1 MTLLHS
7 FAGNFVD
14 GAHPR
19 TALVSDGAGRF
30 LGSTYQ
36 GGANDLGTIY
46 RVDPAGPTVTV
57 LHAFAGGGTGDGA
70 FPLAALVAD
79 GTGGFYG
86 TTESGG
92 MGSWGTV
99 YQFDPAVPS
108 LTVLHAFGSSSLDG
122 RLPSSA
128 LVGDSN
134 GGFYGTTSQGGGG
147 GGSIFHLAAETDA
160 TLTVS
165 ITGAGTVSGPGIAC
179 PTDCGEEY
187 PLNTIVGL
195 TATPAPGSLFF
206 TWSGACTG
214 SGACNVTMDT
224 AKSVTATFAVNDQ
237 DLVETAVSNPPAA
250 VLPGSAF
257 SVTDTLLNQGG
268 VAAGSSRT
276 RYYLSAD
283 TQKNAG
289 DKLLTGNRL
298 VSSVGAG
305 ATSTGTVTVTVP
317 NNTVLGI
324 YYLLACADDLT
335 SVSES
340 DETNNC
346 LASATTVEVARADLI
361 ETGLSEPPT
370 ATTPG
375 GAFSVSE
382 TVVNQDA
389 TAAGTSTTRYYFS
402 TNGTAKTKRLT
413 GTRSV
418 PSLGPGGTSPGTGV
432 TVTVPNNTVLGT
444 YYLLACADDTTTVTE
459 TNEANN
465 CLASATTVQVTRPDL
480 IETGLSNPPAAATR
494 GSAFSVSETVVNQGV
509 VTASASTTRYY
520 VSVDGVAKTKR
531 LNGTRAVGSLGAR
544 SVVNRG
550 GDPGHGTEQ
559 HGARD
564 VLPPRMCGRHDQRD
578 GDGRDATTVCLR
590 PRRSW

>member
-1 MTLLHS
+1 MTGGSVL
-7 FAGNFVD
+7 GVD
-14 GAHPR
+14 
-19 TALVSDGAGRF
+19 D
-30 LGSTYQ
+30 Q

-418 PSLGPGGTSPGTGV
+418 PSLGPGGTSPGTG
-432 TVTVPNNTVLGT
+432 
-444 YYLLACADDTTTVTE
+444 
-459 TNEANN
+459 
-465 CLASATTVQVTRPDL
+465 SPDC
-480 IETGLSNPPAAATR
+480 P
-494 GSAFSVSETVVNQGV
+494 
-509 VTASASTTRYY
+509 
-520 VSVDGVAKTKR
+520 
-531 LNGTRAVGSLGAR
+531 
-544 SVVNRG
+544 
-550 GDPGHGTEQ
+550 EQ
-559 HGARD
+559 HGAGD
-564 VLPPRMCGRHDQRD
+564 VLPVGVRGRYDD
-578 GDGRDATTVCLR
+578 GDRDER
-590 PRRSW
+590 G